1 MTRISMFIAL
11 AVAAASLAA
20 CGDQGYGPTHSYGA
34 RVGSTGTAADAA
46 ANNGSTSS
54 SYEAQRQKED
64 NANGVQPGY
73 R

>member
-1 MTRISMFIAL
+1 MKKASLMIAL

-20 CGDQGYGPTHSYGA
+20 CGDQGYSRTNSYSA

-46 ANNGSTSS
+46 SNNGSTSS
-54 SYEAQRQKED
+54 SYEAQRQKVD
-64 NANGVQPGY
+64 NYNGVQPGY

>member
-1 MTRISMFIAL
+1 MSKITLLLTASAL
-11 AVAAASLAA
+11 LATLGA
-20 CGDQGYGPTHSYGA
+20 CGEQGYSPTHSYGA

-46 ANNGSTSS
+46 ANNGSTSTS
-54 SYEAQRQKED
+54 MEAQRQKVD

>member
-1 MTRISMFIAL
+1 MSKITLIAIASALL
-11 AVAAASLAA
+11 ATLGA

-46 ANNGSTSS
+46 ANNGSTSTS
-54 SYEAQRQKED
+54 MEAQRQKVD

>member
-1 MTRISMFIAL
+1 MTKVTMMIAL

-20 CGDQGYGPTHSYGA
+20 CGEQGYSPTNSYSA

-46 ANNGSTSS
+46 SNNGSTST
-54 SYEAQRQKED
+54 SYEAQRQKVD